1 MKFIGAACAGIARQ
15 SGLLRLVIYILTL
28 DTGISGKSD
37 VRRNVVLPR
46 RLRQAHSESKSTMA
60 SKNMNE
66 ENNQHIE
73 GETRESYLRVQD
85 SASLVVDYKSWTI
98 GWDFLNCL
106 SLNVLLDSI
115 IPVHLLFYFLMCKS
129 YCH

>member
-46 RLRQAHSESKSTMA
+46 RLRQAHSESKSPMA

-98 GWDFLNCL
+98 GWDFLIV
-106 SLNVLLDSI
+106 SPS
-115 IPVHLLFYFLMCKS
+115 MC
-129 YCH
+129 C